1 MSTVPLG
8 FVATLI
14 VHKSIISA
22 KKVRLCNEATNF
34 NQTLTFFSYN
44 NNKPHEDS
52 FKTLQFNYFNITFD

>member
-14 VHKSIISA
+14 VHKSIISV

-34 NQTLTFFSYN
+34 NQTLTFFPITIISLT
-44 NNKPHEDS
+44 
-52 FKTLQFNYFNITFD
+52 KTPLKLCNLIILT